1 MVLIILENQ
10 MKILNLIFQDP
21 VTGKAEQT
29 FRTPYTLQHKI
40 GGLVQ
45 VSSQLERLKHK
56 RLFHLFS
63 ALWNEIF
70 RLLCSEQLQKTRI
83 LPNIQ
88 SFTTLHVI
96 I

>member
-1 MVLIILENQ
+1 MI
-10 MKILNLIFQDP
+10 QDP

-45 VSSQLERLKHK
+45 VSSKLERLKHK

-96 I
+96 ISS